1 MLQGDL
7 FKRLSLDESL
17 RRVFDVYVSGFY
29 PLTKIAAVLIGV
41 ITILWVV
48 IFPFLLSA
56 LNVTREDI
64 SDPTFVVSHTGK
76 FFLLLGPHILLSL
89 LVSPIAEGSMIK
101 AVADIYAGRQPDCM
115 ACLKLGVR
123 KALPLLMT
131 SLLVTLAALVGFLL
145 FFAPGLYVMVVWFV
159 VGPAIVLENFG
170 ITGSLK
176 RSYDL
181 VSGSWCYVFCTLMI
195 VYFIM
200 IVTQMLWSSIFAGGN
215 DLGHT
220 LFSITG
226 SIIAVIPTLFAVPLF
241 AIMQTV
247 MYFNLRVEKEG
258 LNADV
263 LLREMGERAE
273 SDPYHHVPLMDDE
286 TRMDQET
293 PQETPQIDA
302 V

>member
-17 RRVFDVYVSGFY
+17 RRVFDVYVSGFF
-29 PLTKIAAVLIGV
+29 PFTKIAVVLVGV
-41 ITILWVV
+41 NTILWSA

-56 LNVTREDI
+56 LNVTRPDI
-64 SDPTFVVSHTGK
+64 SDPMFAVSHTGK
-76 FFLLLGPHILLSL
+76 FFLLLGPHVVLSL
-89 LVSPIAEGSMIK
+89 LVSPIAAGSMIK
-101 AVADIYAGRQPDCM
+101 AATDIYAGRQPDYV
-115 ACLKLGVR
+115 ACLKVGVR
-123 KALPLLMT
+123 KALPLLVA
-131 SLLVTLAALVGFLL
+131 SLLAMLATMVGLLL
-145 FFAPGLYVMVVWFV
+145 FLAPGIYISVVWFV
-159 VGPAIVLENFG
+159 FAPAIVVENFG

-181 VSGSWCYVFCTLMI
+181 VSGNWCYVFCTKLI
-195 VYFIM
+195 VLVIM
-200 IVTQMLWSSIFAGGN
+200 LVVQTLWSLIFAGGA
-215 DLGHT
+215 DAGHT
-220 LFSITG
+220 LFSVKG
-226 SIIAVIPTLFAVPLF
+226 SVIAVIPSLFYTPLF

-263 LLREMGERAE
+263 LLHEMGDRAE

-286 TRMDQET
+286 TPTDQGT
-293 PQETPQIDA
+293 PTIDA